1 MVKEAAKLLVT
12 NSVRSTLSMRSMLL
26 LGGLGAC
33 PPSKILK
40 NRCSEMAS
48 ENIFIKRKFFYFIYV
63 FAAHVQ

>member
-33 PPSKILK
+33 PPRKILK

-48 ENIFIKRKFFYFIYV
+48 ENINFHQKKVLLFY
-63 FAAHVQ
+63 